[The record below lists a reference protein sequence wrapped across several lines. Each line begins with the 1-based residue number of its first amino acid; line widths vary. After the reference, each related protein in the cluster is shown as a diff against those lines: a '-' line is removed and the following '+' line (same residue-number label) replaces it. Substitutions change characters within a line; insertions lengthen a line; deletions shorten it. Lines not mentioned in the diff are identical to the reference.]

1 MGAVLPYGRMSTA
14 LMSSDLQP
22 GWMRTVAE
30 FNPVDWAIEAG
41 RSAVAADPDWS
52 LITGNVALLTALL
65 LGCAALATRA
75 FRSYQASV

>member
-1 MGAVLPYGRMSTA
+1 
-14 LMSSDLQP
+14 
-22 GWMRTVAE
+22 VAE

-52 LITGNVALLTALL
+52 LIAGNVALLTALL
-65 LGCAALATRA
+65 LACAALATRA